1 MFKTFIAPHRPQ
13 YANTPIRTV
22 DTHEQLKA
30 NSSYFKFLWAMC
42 FARLAGCRS
51 ILSSVEPNSTA
62 RSSSRLIQT
71 ECHQCIFEFIRQVCL
86 FLCMTPNSI
95 QPSIPHPA
103 RALEICKGNKDLDL
117 RPFRQTFPNK
127 KAKAQKAEALPTS
140 PESKR
145 ANEFVQYPLYPLES
159 SCGDKLQ
166 QWAVAFQVLVESSPY
181 CPSGTARHTQLSDL
195 EKRWWALG
203 EWVEYGW
210 KLPSKLQMNRL
221 VMKKSG
227 IQFFL
232 KIIALLYEK
241 QTKLRR
247 LNY

>member
-1 MFKTFIAPHRPQ
+1 
-13 YANTPIRTV
+13 
-22 DTHEQLKA
+22 
-30 NSSYFKFLWAMC
+30 MC

-51 ILSSVEPNSTA
+51 ILSSVEPNSTG

-71 ECHQCIFEFIRQVCL
+71 ECHQCIFEYIRRVCL

-195 EKRWWALG
+195 EKRWRFWGNELNTAESYPQSFKWTDWLWRNRG
-203 EWVEYGW
+203 FSSSSRLSRYSM
-210 KLPSKLQMNRL
+210 KSKQNYVSLTIKGLDML
-221 VMKKSG
+221 VLLNTENTHGPESA
-227 IQFFL
+227 FATARDL
-232 KIIALLYEK
+232 SLIA
-241 QTKLRR
+241 
-247 LNY
+247 